1 MAGVVHLDLVTHT
14 LLGER
19 WARGATPPPTPT
31 APGQPSAWGP
41 PAPPSGA
48 RCFISAI
55 TSFFLCLVQAFPTLK
70 IKQSSGKTVFYCHFS
85 FGLVC
90 EPRGG
95 HIRVSSSQ
103 LPLASR
109 LRDVKG
115 SKSKG
120 RRRSAPASCSLHA
133 GRLLRLCGRSLASI
147 CLEESKVFLRSLERD

>member
-31 APGQPSAWGP
+31 APGQPSTRAP

-70 IKQSSGKTVFYCHFS
+70 IKRSSGKFYFIAIFH
-85 FGLVC
+85 LVW
-90 EPRGG
+90 
-95 HIRVSSSQ
+95 S
-103 LPLASR
+103 ASR
-109 LRDVKG
+109 VE
-115 SKSKG
+115 
-120 RRRSAPASCSLHA
+120 ATHA
-133 GRLLRLCGRSLASI
+133 
-147 CLEESKVFLRSLERD
+147 